1 MNKAELQ
8 AVEDMI
14 DQRLIPDHIT
24 NNHPGEDFDGL
35 PSAICIHQTGNTAKL
50 ADASAHAAYLYN
62 GSGQRSASWH
72 VTISDTELIQSM
84 PWTAKAWA
92 AGDWATGGPTG
103 GNHTAIHCELT
114 IQEGYDEQATLHNAA
129 RWCAWMQQTKKVST
143 NTINQHNFYSGKD
156 CPQQIRSRAGAWQE
170 FLDLVDEYRTGKSSV
185 PWLPS
190 TPVIKPRAIT
200 QPARIAT
207 PPAPPPKE
215 SLHLPESLD
224 QSGVL
229 TPIRH
234 QRNIRKAASD
244 VAITGGTASV
254 LSIVAAII
262 PEGMPTEAIIGV
274 LVGAPVVL
282 TMLRRYV
289 RDLLAAYKEMKN
301 ILAD

>member
-62 GSGQRSASWH
+62 GSGGRSASWH
-72 VTISDTELIQSM
+72 ITISDTELIQSM
-84 PWTAKAWA
+84 PWTSKAWA
-92 AGDWATGGPTG
+92 AGDWATGGPSG

-114 IQEGYDEQATLHNAA
+114 VQEGYDEQATLHNAA

-143 NTINQHNFYSGKD
+143 NTINMHNFYSGKD
-156 CPQQIRSRAGAWQE
+156 CPHQIRSRAGAWQE
-170 FLDLVDEYRTGKSSV
+170 FLDLVDEYRTGKSAA
-185 PWLPS
+185 PWVPS
-190 TPVIKPRAIT
+190 TPVFEAPAIT
-200 QPARIAT
+200 HTARIAAPT
-207 PPAPPPKE
+207 PPPRVQA
-215 SLHLPESLD
+215 HLPESLD

-229 TPIRH
+229 APMRH
-234 QRNIRKAASD
+234 KRNFSKAASD
-244 VAITGGTASV
+244 ATITGGTAGIV
-254 LSIVAAII
+254 SIVAAII
-262 PEGMPTEAIIGV
+262 PEGLPTEAIIGA
-274 LVGAPVVL
+274 LVGAPVLL
-282 TMLRRYV
+282 TMLRRYA

-301 ILAD
+301 ILAG